1 MSKAPKKSPLPNPGG
16 FEEAPQASFE
26 GSPLSSNVSDW
37 ANELQ
42 RMAEA
47 ETIETRHD
55 VASKAGKHRKKV
67 EIAAQK
73 AKQDKAGKDTVGA
86 SRSARGTS
94 MGGTSDPKARAA
106 AGLNPVSG
114 MNTSLE
120 DAEALAS
127 GSVTATVEA
136 LSALIESG
144 NPLFKDGKL
153 WTPHRPARPEKSEG
167 GIAIRMQSDFEPA
180 GDQPTAIKDLV
191 EGLSNGDRSQ
201 VLLGVTGSGKTFTMA
216 KVIEATQRPAVIL
229 APNKT
234 LAAQLYS
241 EFKNFFPDNAV
252 EYFVSYYDYYQP
264 EAYVPRSD
272 TFIEKESSINEQIDR
287 MRHSA
292 TRSLIERDDV
302 IIVASVSCIYGIGSV
317 ETYTAMTFQM
327 TVGDRLDQR
336 QLLADLVAQQYKR
349 RDMDFQ
355 RGSFRVRGDTIEIF
369 PAHLED
375 AAWRISMFGDEIDGI
390 TEFDPL
396 TGQKT
401 DDLKSVKIYAN
412 SHYVTP
418 RPTLNQA
425 IKSIKE
431 ELKLRLAEL
440 EKGGRLL
447 EAQRLEQ
454 RTRYDI
460 EMLEA
465 TGSCAGIEN
474 YSRYLTGRSPGE
486 PPPTLF
492 EYIPDNALLFIDES
506 HVSVSQIGGMYR
518 GDFRRKATLA
528 EYGFRLPS
536 CMDNR
541 PLRFE
546 EWDAMR
552 PDTIAVSATPAA
564 WELEQ
569 SGGVFAEQVIR
580 PTGLID
586 PPVEVRSAKTQVDDV
601 LGEIRETAAAGYR
614 TLVTVLTK
622 RMAEDLT
629 EYLHEQGI
637 RVRYMHS
644 DIDTLERIEIIRDL
658 RLGAFD
664 VLVGINL
671 LREGLD
677 IPECGFVAILDADKE
692 GFLRSETS
700 LVQTIGR
707 AARNV
712 DGKVILYADQIT
724 GSMKRAM
731 EETARRREKQV
742 AYNEAHGIT
751 PESVKARISDI
762 LDSVYEKDHVRADI
776 GIRGVKGG
784 ITDMVGNN
792 LAAHLEALE
801 KQMRNAAADLD
812 FETAARL
819 RDEIKRLKAAEL
831 AVMDD
836 PMARQEARAMEGSG
850 KSTGSK
856 KKGAASSTDSLPLVG
871 RVGEG
876 KTPSSET
883 VASTPPGPS
892 GHPPHKGEGNSL
904 FAKPSLD
911 DMGPGTDM
919 TRPARKPPA
928 PGETPAST
936 NFRRPTLE
944 DIGHNIAVPARPETS
959 LFRKNSLD
967 EMTVGR
973 TEKPL
978 NTTGK
983 LPEKPK
989 AGPGK
994 RIAPLLEFQPEKHD
1008 PAAGAKPFI
1017 RAKPGA
1023 GSYEDAGDMKRQ
1035 KKTKGKTGRPGQ

>member
-1 MSKAPKKSPLPNPGG
+1 MARSPKNSPKKSSAPGG
-16 FEEAPQASFE
+16 FEEAPQA
-26 GSPLSSNVSDW
+26 PLSGTPLSGNVSDW
-37 ANELQ
+37 VKQLESE
-42 RMAEA
+42 AEA
-47 ETIETRHD
+47 STFESRRE
-55 VASKAGKHRKKV
+55 VASKAGRHRKKV
-67 EIAAQK
+67 EIS
-73 AKQDKAGKDTVGA
+73 A
-86 SRSARGTS
+86 SKSARGTS
-94 MGGTSDPKARAA
+94 MGGTTDPKTRAA
-106 AGLNPVSG
+106 AGLNPVAG
-114 MNTSLE
+114 LDVALE
-120 DAEALAS
+120 DADKLTS
-127 GSVTATVEA
+127 GSGVTATVEA
-136 LSALIESG
+136 LAKLIESG

-167 GIAIRMQSDFEPA
+167 GIPIRMQSDYEPA
-180 GDQPTAIKDLV
+180 GDQPTAIADLV
-191 EGLSNGDRSQ
+191 DGLTSGERNQ

-272 TFIEKESSINEQIDR
+272 TYIEKESSINEQIDR

-292 TRSLIERDDV
+292 TRSLLERDDV

-327 TVGDRLDQR
+327 SVGDRLDQR

-375 AAWRISMFGDEIDGI
+375 AAWRISMFGDEIDSI

-401 DDLKSVKIYAN
+401 GDLKSVKIYAN

-418 RPTLNQA
+418 RPTLNAA
-425 IKSIKE
+425 IKAIKE
-431 ELKLRLAEL
+431 EMSQRLAEL
-440 EKGGRLL
+440 ERAGRLL

-465 TGSCAGIEN
+465 TGSCQGIEN
-474 YSRYLTGRSPGE
+474 YSRYLTGRRPGE

-492 EYIPDNALLFIDES
+492 EYIPDDALIFIDES
-506 HVSVSQIGGMYR
+506 HVTIPQIGGMYR

-552 PDTIAVSATPAA
+552 PDTIAVSATPGA
-564 WELEQ
+564 WEMEQ
-569 SGGVFAEQVIR
+569 AGGVFAEQVIR

-629 EYLHEQGI
+629 EYLHEQGV

-700 LVQTIGR
+700 LIQTIGR

-712 DGKVILYADQIT
+712 DGKVILYADTIT
-724 GSMKRAM
+724 GSMQRAM
-731 EETARRREKQV
+731 EETSRRREKQM
-742 AYNEAHGIT
+742 AYNAEHGIT
-751 PESVKARISDI
+751 PESVKAKISDI
-762 LDSVYEKDHVRADI
+762 LDSVYERDHVRADI
-776 GIRGVKGG
+776 SGVAGKGFADG
-784 ITDMVGNN
+784 GHLVGNN
-792 LAAHLEALE
+792 LQAHLNALE
-801 KQMRNAAADLD
+801 KQMRDAAADLD
-812 FETAARL
+812 FEKAARL

-831 AVMDD
+831 AVLDD
-836 PMARQEARAMEGSG
+836 PMAREEAKSQESSKRA
-850 KSTGSK
+850 SK
-856 KKGAASSTDSLPLVG
+856 GVPGTTDTLPLVG
-871 RVGEG
+871 RAAEG
-876 KTPSSET
+876 QGD
-883 VASTPPGPS
+883 TPPGPS
-892 GHPPHKGEGNSL
+892 GHPSHKGEGKTESY
-904 FAKPSLD
+904 FQKPSLD
-911 DMGPGTDM
+911 NMGPGTD
-919 TRPARKPPA
+919 TERPLFRKPELDEMGRDVAIPSSRGRGEGARKA
-928 PGETPAST
+928 DEGQ
-936 NFRRPTLE
+936 
-944 DIGHNIAVPARPETS
+944 S
-959 LFRKNSLD
+959 LFRKNTLD

-973 TEKPL
+973 TEKPVP
-978 NTTGK
+978 GPA
-983 LPEKPK
+983 PEKPT
-989 AGPGK
+989 
-994 RIAPLLEFQPEKHD
+994 LT
-1008 PAAGAKPFI
+1008 
-1017 RAKPGA
+1017 RAKPGV
-1023 GSYEDAGDMKRQ
+1023 GSYEEPAEEKRR
-1035 KKTKGKTGRPGQ
+1035 KSRTKGKTGRPGR

>member
-1 MSKAPKKSPLPNPGG
+1 MARSPKKSPAPNG
-16 FEEAPQASFE
+16 FEEAPQSSFE
-26 GSPLSSNVSDW
+26 GAPLSGSVADW
-37 ANELQ
+37 VKQLEAD
-42 RMAEA
+42 A
-47 ETIETRHD
+47 ETSGVETQRQI
-55 VASKAGKHRKKV
+55 ASKAGKHRKKV
-67 EIAAQK
+67 EIAARTK
-73 AKQDKAGKDTVGA
+73 TGDGGVSA
-86 SRSARGTS
+86 SKSARGTS
-94 MGGTSDPKARAA
+94 MGGSTDPKTRAA

-114 MNTSLE
+114 MDTTLEEASSLQ
-120 DAEALAS
+120 AGTA
-127 GSVTATVEA
+127 VTATVEA

-144 NPLFKDGKL
+144 NPLHKNGKI
-153 WTPHRPARPEKSEG
+153 WTPHRPARPDKSEG
-167 GIAIRMQSDFEPA
+167 GIAIRMQSDYEPA
-180 GDQPTAIKDLV
+180 GDQPTAIRDLV
-191 EGLSNGDRSQ
+191 EGLENGDRSQ

-272 TFIEKESSINEQIDR
+272 TYIEKESSINEQIDR

-292 TRSLIERDDV
+292 TRSLLERDDC

-327 TVGDRLDQR
+327 SVGDRLDQR

-349 RDMDFQ
+349 RDMDFT
-355 RGSFRVRGDTIEIF
+355 RGSFRVRGDTIELF

-375 AAWRISMFGDEIDGI
+375 AAWRISMFGDEIDAI

-396 TGQKT
+396 TGQKVG
-401 DDLKSVKIYAN
+401 DLKSVKIYAN

-418 RPTLNQA
+418 RPTLNGA

-431 ELKLRLAEL
+431 ELRLRLAEL
-440 EKGGRLL
+440 EKAGRLL

-465 TGSCAGIEN
+465 TGSCQGIEN
-474 YSRYLTGRSPGE
+474 YSRYLTGRDPGD

-492 EYIPDNALLFIDES
+492 EYIPDNALVFIDES
-506 HVSVSQIGGMYR
+506 HVTVPQIGGMYR

-552 PDTIAVSATPAA
+552 PDTIAVSATPGS
-564 WELEQ
+564 WEMEQ

-586 PPVEVRSAKTQVDDV
+586 PPVEVRSARTQVDDV
-601 LGEIRETAAAGYR
+601 LGEIRETAAKGYR
-614 TLVTVLTK
+614 TLCTVLTK

-629 EYLHEQGI
+629 EYLHEQGV

-644 DIDTLERIEIIRDL
+644 DIDTLERIEILRDL

-700 LVQTIGR
+700 LIQTIGR

-712 DGKVILYADQIT
+712 DGKVILYADQVT

-731 EETARRREKQV
+731 EETGRRREKQMI
-742 AYNEAHGIT
+742 YNQEHGIT

-762 LDSVYEKDHVRADI
+762 LDSVYERDHVRADI
-776 GIRGVKGG
+776 SGVSGKGFADG
-784 ITDMVGNN
+784 GNLVGNN
-792 LAAHLEALE
+792 LQTHLNALE
-801 KQMRNAAADLD
+801 KSMRDAAADLD
-812 FETAARL
+812 FEKAARL

-836 PMARQEARAMEGSG
+836 PMAREEARHQEGGKRSG
-850 KSTGSK
+850 R
-856 KKGAASSTDSLPLVG
+856 ANRESLPPAGEKVPG
-871 RVGEG
+871 RADEG
-876 KTPSSET
+876 ATPSYFSR
-883 VASTPPGPS
+883 
-892 GHPPHKGEGNSL
+892 
-904 FAKPSLD
+904 PSLD
-911 DMGPGTDM
+911 DMGPGTD
-919 TRPARKPPA
+919 TTTPLFRKPA
-928 PGETPAST
+928 LDEMGRDIAE
-936 NFRRPTLE
+936 PTKK
-944 DIGHNIAVPARPETS
+944 T
-959 LFRKNSLD
+959 LFRKNDLD

-973 TEKPL
+973 TEKPV
-978 NTTGK
+978 TGA
-983 LPEKPK
+983 LPEKPDGE
-989 AGPGK
+989 ARYAK
-994 RIAPLLEFQPEKHD
+994 RSNRSSESIAATNARSASEGQKGTKRFSPLLEGQPERDDVRPVVRGKT
-1008 PAAGAKPFI
+1008 GV
-1017 RAKPGA
+1017 
-1023 GSYEDAGDMKRQ
+1023 GSYEDPGEQKR
-1035 KKTKGKTGRPGQ
+1035 KGRTKGKTGRPGK